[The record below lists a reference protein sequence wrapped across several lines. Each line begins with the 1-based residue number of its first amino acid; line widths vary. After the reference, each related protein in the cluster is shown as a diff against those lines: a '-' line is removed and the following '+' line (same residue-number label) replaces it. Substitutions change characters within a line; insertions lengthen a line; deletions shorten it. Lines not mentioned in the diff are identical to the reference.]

1 MGNYRRV
8 PTRWPHVRTMDDG
21 SVCISGRCRTARR
34 HAVLSTLCRLL
45 IRAVA
50 FVLIAAAFIALP
62 IALMEDRNVPR
73 WVLEPFWMLI
83 DLRRGFRS
91 TLLDLWPQAQQV
103 LYYHPESAID
113 WHIGAMGMILHI
125 TAGGVTPVLTW
136 MVEWMPFMRR
146 RFKIVVT
153 PAMVTVRGRLFTRR
167 FDRNAGAPVVFRMI
181 DMRQNLNPAQ
191 QRGALGLLLPGVR
204 PVPGMVEV
212 HQGIQRVPILYAMN
226 SGEAEA
232 IVARCMD
239 ALARTNPHTAM
250 DLV

>member
-8 PTRWPHVRTMDDG
+8 PTRWPRVRTMTDD

-34 HAVLSTLCRLL
+34 HAVLSALCRLL
-45 IRAVA
+45 IRAMA

-62 IALMEDRNVPR
+62 VALMEDCDVPR
-73 WVLEPFWMLI
+73 WVLEPFRMLI

-91 TLLDLWPQAQQV
+91 TLLDIWPQVQQV
-103 LYYHPESAID
+103 FYDHPEASID
-113 WHIGAMGMILHI
+113 WHMGAAGMILNI

-136 MVEWMPFMRR
+136 MVEWLPFMRR
-146 RFKIVVT
+146 RFKIVIT
-153 PAMVTVRGRLFTRR
+153 PAMVVVQGWLFTRR

-181 DMRQNLNPAQ
+181 DMRQNVNPAQ
-191 QRGALGLLLPGVR
+191 QRGALTLLMPGVR
-204 PVPGMVEV
+204 SVPGMVEV
-212 HQGIQRVPILYAMN
+212 HQGIHRVPILYAMN
-226 SGEAEA
+226 SGEGEA

-250 DLV
+250 DPI